1 MKVLI
6 IHSHYQLHGGEDVV
20 VEQELELLRQ
30 HHDVEI
36 LRFQNQGGWKGGVQ
50 FLCSIWNIGAARTVN
65 KMIKEFQPDVVH
77 MHNWHFALGP
87 LVFRMINKMGI
98 PIVHTVHNYRLLCP
112 SGILL
117 YQGQLFTDSLR
128 QSFPWS
134 AIKNKVYRSSVI
146 QTFWLAFIV
155 WFHKK
160 IGTWQKIDLFLCLT
174 SFAVKLF
181 QQSNFGISRGQFSVK
196 PNFVEDSD
204 FSYKKDNYFIFVGR
218 MSKEKGINLLLEA
231 FIINGEQLKIIGE
244 GPELNKVIDTAS
256 KYDNI
261 SYLGFQEKAFII
273 QKLKKARALI
283 FTSICYE
290 TFGMAIIEAFST
302 GTPVIGPNIGG
313 SNEIIKHGENGF
325 IYQVGN
331 IEDLNSKIS
340 FLNTDESL
348 QNKLSIG
355 ARSSYELNYSGD
367 KNYKMLMDIYKT
379 VINEKK

>member
-1 MKVLI
+1 MKILFV
-6 IHSHYQLHGGEDVV
+6 HNSYQLHGGEDVV

-36 LRFQNQGGWKGGVQ
+36 LYFQNQGGWKGAVQ

-77 MHNWHFALGP
+77 IHNWHFALGP

-98 PIVHTVHNYRLLCP
+98 PIVHTLHNYRLLCP
-112 SGILL
+112 SGILF

-181 QQSNFGISRGQFSVK
+181 KQSNFGISREQFSVK

-218 MSKEKGINLLLEA
+218 LSKEKGINLLLEA

-261 SYLGFQEKAFII
+261 SYLGFQNKAFII
-273 QKLKKARALI
+273 EKLKKAKALI

-290 TFGMAIIEAFST
+290 GMPMTILESFST
-302 GTPVIGPNIGG
+302 GTAVIGPNIGG
-313 SNEIIKHGENGF
+313 SNEIIKHGENGL

-355 ARSSYELNYSGD
+355 ARSSYELNYSPD

>member
-1 MKVLI
+1 MKILFV
-6 IHSHYQLHGGEDVV
+6 HNSYQLHGGEDVV

-36 LRFQNQGGWKGGVQ
+36 LYFQNQGGWKGAVQ

-77 MHNWHFALGP
+77 IHNWHFALGP

-181 QQSNFGISRGQFSVK
+181 KQSNFGISREQFSVK

-218 MSKEKGINLLLEA
+218 LSKEKGINLLLEA

-261 SYLGFQEKAFII
+261 SYLGFQNKAFII
-273 QKLKKARALI
+273 EKLKKAKALI
-283 FTSICYE
+283 FTSIWYE
-290 TFGMAIIEAFST
+290 GMPMTILESFST
-302 GTPVIGPNIGG
+302 GTAVIGPNIGG
-313 SNEIIKHGENGF
+313 SNEIIKHGENGL

-355 ARSSYELNYSGD
+355 ARSSYELNYSPD

>member
-181 QQSNFGISRGQFSVK
+181 QQSNFGISREQFSVK

-244 GPELNKVIDTAS
+244 GPELNKVIDTAY

-261 SYLGFQEKAFII
+261 SYLGFQDKAFIME
-273 QKLKKARALI
+273 KLKKAKALI

-290 TFGMAIIEAFST
+290 GMPMTILESFST
-302 GTPVIGPNIGG
+302 GTAVIGPNIGG

>member
-181 QQSNFGISRGQFSVK
+181 QQSNFGISREQFSVK

-218 MSKEKGINLLLEA
+218 L
-231 FIINGEQLKIIGE
+231 
-244 GPELNKVIDTAS
+244 
-256 KYDNI
+256 
-261 SYLGFQEKAFII
+261 
-273 QKLKKARALI
+273 
-283 FTSICYE
+283 
-290 TFGMAIIEAFST
+290 
-302 GTPVIGPNIGG
+302 
-313 SNEIIKHGENGF
+313 
-325 IYQVGN
+325 
-331 IEDLNSKIS
+331 
-340 FLNTDESL
+340 
-348 QNKLSIG
+348 
-355 ARSSYELNYSGD
+355 
-367 KNYKMLMDIYKT
+367 
-379 VINEKK
+379 